1 LHEVLLHI
9 ETSSGICSVAVSQ
22 NGELLNEQVELE
34 HNRAG
39 ERLHLMIN
47 ATLETAG
54 KRFSDLNAVSV
65 SGGPGSY
72 TGLRIGVSAAKGIC
86 FALNIPLIHIESFQA
101 MQHAVRHRLRQE
113 VDCYIG
119 LIDARRMDAYTAVM
133 DIEGDYLSAPEAI
146 TLQPDSFQEFLK
158 DNSCLLMGTAV
169 QKYMDLNPGFSGV
182 QVPFSELLASDTI
195 SLSYHKFRAKSFE
208 NLFYYEPLYYKAVFL
223 AKN

>member
-22 NGELLNEQVELE
+22 HGELLNEQVELE

-47 ATLETAG
+47 AALDAAG
-54 KRFSDLNAVSV
+54 KDFKDLDAVCV

-86 FALNIPLIHIESFQA
+86 FARNVPLIHIESFQA
-101 MQHAVRHRLRQE
+101 MQYAVRHRLKQE
-113 VDCYIG
+113 ADCYIG

-133 DIEGDYLSAPEAI
+133 DTEGNCLSPPEAI
-146 TLQPDSFQEFLK
+146 TLLANSFEEFLK
-158 DNSCLLMGTAV
+158 RKSCLLMGTAV
-169 QKYMDLNPGFSGV
+169 QKFLDLNPGFSGK

-195 SLSYHKFRAKSFE
+195 SLSYHKFVAKSFE

>member
-9 ETSSGICSVAVSQ
+9 ETSSGICSVAISQ
-22 NGELLNEQVELE
+22 NGALLNEQLELE

-47 ATLETAG
+47 NALESAG
-54 KRFSDLNAVSV
+54 KQFSDLNAVSV

-86 FALNIPLIHIESFQA
+86 FARNIPLIHVESFQA
-101 MQHAVRHRLRQE
+101 MQYAVRHRLRQE
-113 VDCYIG
+113 ADCYIG

-133 DIEGDYLSAPEAI
+133 DQEGNYLSLPQAI
-146 TLQPDSFQEFLK
+146 TLQPESFEEFLK
-158 DNSCLLMGTAV
+158 SGSCLLMGNAV
-169 QKYMDLNPGFSGV
+169 QKFTDMNPGFAGLK
-182 QVPFSELLASDTI
+182 VPFSDLLASDTMV
-195 SLSYHKFRAKSFE
+195 LSYDKFLTKSFE